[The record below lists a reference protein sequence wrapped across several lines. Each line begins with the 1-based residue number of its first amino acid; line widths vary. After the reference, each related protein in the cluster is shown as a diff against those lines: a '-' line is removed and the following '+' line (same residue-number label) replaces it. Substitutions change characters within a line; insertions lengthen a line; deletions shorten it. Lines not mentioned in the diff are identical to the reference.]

1 MHKTFS
7 TALTLA
13 LAGTALAAAPSAGH
27 PAAPPTSGDGCEV
40 RVMAWPG
47 GVDDGTVMDIE
58 VVPGL
63 GTVYYGSYLVDDP
76 DRGMARRA
84 VVWYGLD
91 AQPVRVGPA
100 GTAYDIALE
109 LTPSGKINGQSV
121 VDETGR
127 ERAWVQDL
135 RTGKVTWVDTP
146 EDASGIYV
154 RRINDRG
161 EAAGTVFGEENAKDA
176 VVWWPRVDRPGRVLP
191 APGKFGYAM
200 GWGINNFRDVVGFF
214 DHYVEQY
221 DAIVTYGVTWDRHG
235 SPTLLASNPGND
247 GDSFP
252 RVINNAGQAAGGAW
266 YGDFFEGHFE
276 AARWPSPDVIEP
288 LGLLPGGG
296 YSEVYG
302 QSEGGWTVGLADH
315 FDPDSPGALPWGAV
329 DHSVL
334 WTDDLGAARVLPS
347 PYAVEQGQDDWRDW
361 FGGAAHGVNTGLDQV
376 GTSSH
381 DAWRDDGTIRFAP
394 TVYVNASQCGELVPT
409 SHTAFWEEPADEG
422 MALSS
427 LSSEVSTSRVA
438 QGLPAQP
445 RAYHRDAV
453 RERIAELP

>member
-1 MHKTFS
+1 
-7 TALTLA
+7 
-13 LAGTALAAAPSAGH
+13 
-27 PAAPPTSGDGCEV
+27 
-40 RVMAWPG
+40 MAWPD
-47 GVDDGTVMDIE
+47 GVDEGTVMDIE

-76 DRGMARRA
+76 TWGMARRA

-91 AQPVRVGPA
+91 AQPVRVGPE
-100 GTAYDIALE
+100 GTAYDIGLE

-135 RTGKVTWVDTP
+135 RTGTVTWVDTP

-161 EAAGTVFGEENAKDA
+161 EAAGTVFGSGADA
-176 VVWWPRVDRPGRVLP
+176 QAMTWWPRVDRPGQPL
-191 APGKFGYAM
+191 AGGDL
-200 GWGINNFRDVVGFF
+200 GWSEAWAINNSRDVTGPVGKYLPEF
-214 DHYVEQY
+214 DAFVL
-221 DAIVTYGVTWDRHG
+221 YGQVWDRHG
-235 SPTLLASNPGND
+235 TATPLASNPGLDADTHPRLIND
-247 GDSFP
+247 
-252 RVINNAGQAAGGAW
+252 AGQVAGGAW

-288 LGLLPGGG
+288 LGLLPVGG

-302 QSEGGWTVGLADH
+302 QSEGGWTVGQADH

-329 DHSVL
+329 HHSVL
-334 WTDDLGAARVLPS
+334 WTDDPDAARVLPS
-347 PYAVEQGQDDWRDW
+347 PYAVEHGQDDWRDW
-361 FGGAAHGVNTGLDQV
+361 FGGAAHGVNTALDQV

-381 DAWRDDGTIRFAP
+381 DAWRDDGTVRFAP
-394 TVYVNASQCGELVPT
+394 TVYVNATQCGELVPT

-427 LSSEVSTSRVA
+427 MSTDEDAALSSLSEASTSRLA
-438 QGLPAQP
+438 EDRPARP
-445 RAYHRDAV
+445 EAYHRDAV
-453 RERIAELP
+453 RDRVTEQP